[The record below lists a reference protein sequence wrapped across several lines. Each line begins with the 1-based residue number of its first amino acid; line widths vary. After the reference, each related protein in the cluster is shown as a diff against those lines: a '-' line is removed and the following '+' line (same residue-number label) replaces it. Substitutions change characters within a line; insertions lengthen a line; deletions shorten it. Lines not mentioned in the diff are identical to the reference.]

1 MCHDDL
7 RGVKFHE
14 RRHYSCACE
23 SASLLLSSEPLAS
36 SVLQD
41 RGSVKDACNR
51 RTAILISRQL
61 PLNER
66 QEGEKKKKS
75 HLFNASLR
83 KHDPKPNPER
93 TTELLCSSVSYS
105 VNEIPLAR
113 PSKCHRFRNT
123 SIRPRR
129 WRGLWEL
136 RCQDLLSHPRF

>member
-7 RGVKFHE
+7 RGMKFHE

-36 SVLQD
+36 SVVQD

-66 QEGEKKKKS
+66 QEGEKKKKN
-75 HLFNASLR
+75 HTFLTLPCGNTIL
-83 KHDPKPNPER
+83 NPTLNEQR
-93 TTELLCSSVSYS
+93 SYCAAVSAT
-105 VNEIPLAR
+105 V
-113 PSKCHRFRNT
+113 
-123 SIRPRR
+123 
-129 WRGLWEL
+129 
-136 RCQDLLSHPRF
+136 